1 MKLMSRVALILSAS
15 TLLTAG
21 LPAVSAWADTEPQ
34 IHIDVPVTIKQAKI
48 VFNMDHTAFN
58 GDMPV
63 GLKHM
68 TLVLKRFHQPG
79 NTLNLVGV
87 FHGDGGYMLLNDKTY
102 DKVRKTSTG
111 NPYKN
116 TVEDLIKQGA
126 QIEECAVTMKANKW
140 GNENLLPGVKVNA
153 GAIGRIVQL
162 VQEGYVMIQP

>member
-1 MKLMSRVALILSAS
+1 MKLKSHIALVLSAS
-15 TLLTAG
+15 AVMMLT
-21 LPAVSAWADTEPQ
+21 LPAVSAWADSAPQ

-48 VFNMDHTAFN
+48 VFNMDHAAFN

-68 TLVLKRFHQPG
+68 SLVLKRFSQPG
-79 NTLNLVGV
+79 NTLNMVGV
-87 FHGDGGYMLLNDKTY
+87 FHGDGGYMLLNDEAY
-102 DKVRKTSTG
+102 NRVRKISTG

-116 TVEDLIKQGA
+116 MIANLIKQGD
-126 QIEECAVTMKANKW
+126 QIEECGVTMKANHW